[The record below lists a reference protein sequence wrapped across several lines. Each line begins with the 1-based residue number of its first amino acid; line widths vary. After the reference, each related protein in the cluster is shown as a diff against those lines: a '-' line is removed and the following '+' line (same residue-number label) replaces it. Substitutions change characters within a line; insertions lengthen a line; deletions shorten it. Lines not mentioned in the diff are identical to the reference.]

1 MKKVALKPCPF
12 KHGKK
17 FGKKQN
23 LYVATIGVEGGKKFM
38 PHVCCLICSTRG
50 PAAGNEY
57 WAIKKWNDR
66 AGWLPPLPPLPPRK

>member
-12 KHGKK
+12 KHSKK
-17 FGKKQN
+17 GGKKQ
-23 LYVATIGVEGGKKFM
+23 YVRNTIAVSGDNSV
-38 PHVCCLICSTRG
+38 HCSVCGAKG
-50 PAAGNEY
+50 PPMGNEY